1 MTDES
6 YIKLTLEIA
15 KKGFGKVSPN
25 PLVGC
30 VIVKNQKIIG
40 AGFHQKYGEAH
51 AEINAIKNA
60 TESIEGATLY
70 VNLEPCAHFGKTPP
84 CVDELINKNIKKVV
98 IGTLDSN
105 PLVAGKGV
113 GKLLE
118 HGIEVK
124 VGVLEDECKE
134 LNKFFFNFIEKKIPY
149 VTLKA
154 AQTIDSKIADTFGES
169 KWISSKE
176 SRKFV
181 HEMRSKYDAVLVGAN
196 TVLKDNPKLDVRLIE
211 GRNPKRLILDA
222 RLRIKLTSSIL
233 NSEKNVT
240 IITSKNAMLKRKKI
254 EQLKKLGVNLFFIK
268 NINEHEIDIKSMLKT
283 LAKNNVTSL
292 LVEGGGKVFSS
303 FLNAKLFN
311 EIRLFLAPKIL
322 GNGINTFGDLGNNK
336 IEDALKLRINK
347 FEKIGDDI
355 MIDFRR

>member
-1 MTDES
+1 MTEES

-15 KKGFGKVSPN
+15 KKGLGKVSPN

-60 TESIEGATLY
+60 TESIKDATLY

-84 CVDELINKNIKKVV
+84 CVDELINQKIKKVV

-113 GKLLE
+113 EKLLSN
-118 HGIEVK
+118 GIEVK

-196 TVLKDNPKLDVRLIE
+196 TVLKDDPKLDVRLIE

>member
-1 MTDES
+1 M
-6 YIKLTLEIA
+6 TLEIA
-15 KKGFGKVSPN
+15 KKGLGKVSPN

-60 TESIEGATLY
+60 TESIKDATLY

-84 CVDELINKNIKKVV
+84 CVDELINQKIKKVV

-113 GKLLE
+113 EKLLSN
-118 HGIEVK
+118 GIEVK

-196 TVLKDNPKLDVRLIE
+196 TVLKDDPKLDVRLIE